1 MQKEIG
7 VGVCEY
13 HIFDMGDH
21 ENDVPPELKR
31 AYFHRW
37 GLEKQTPPSGLQMFG
52 SSSPAEGKEYYGL
65 YDTIKLLGHE
75 QLDVIDV
82 FVSKVCH
89 SCTLTSHKTH
99 VFICTYLYWS
109 ERKLIA
115 SIVSGQLTTIGYQIM
130 YPCYTRSK

>member
-31 AYFHRW
+31 AHFHRW
-37 GLEKQTPPSGLQMFG
+37 GLEKQTPPSMFG
-52 SSSPAEGKEYYGL
+52 SSSPTEGKEYYGL

-82 FVSKVCH
+82 FVSKVCP
-89 SCTLTSHKTH
+89 SCTLTSHKTQCSFAH
-99 VFICTYLYWS
+99 IL
-109 ERKLIA
+109 RKLIA
-115 SIVSGQLTTIGYQIM
+115 RIVSGQLTTIGYQIM
-130 YPCYTRSK
+130 YPCYTRFK